1 MIPLFVAPVAIDA
14 DVHVAVLGEAAD
26 DDGGGVGF
34 GYCSIRDYDE
44 TVLSLLFQFLFLL
57 QMTAVRDAA
66 AAVVVV
72 AVDPMMN
79 NDDCYCRQQMSHYC
93 C

>member
-14 DVHVAVLGEAAD
+14 DVHVAVLGEDAD
-26 DDGGGVGF
+26 DDWGG

-44 TVLSLLFQFLFLL
+44 TVLSLLFLFLFLL